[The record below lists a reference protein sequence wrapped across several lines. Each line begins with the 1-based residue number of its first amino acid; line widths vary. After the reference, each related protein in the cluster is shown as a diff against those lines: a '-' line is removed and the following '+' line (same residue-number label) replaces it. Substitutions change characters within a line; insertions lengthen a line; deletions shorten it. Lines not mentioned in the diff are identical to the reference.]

1 MTKPN
6 QEMSRRGFC
15 ASSLAAASGVLLV
28 TPRTAFGSAAN
39 SRLRLGILGCGNRG
53 SHVAQAFLENT
64 NTAVVALAD
73 LFQDRLDQGTKRFG
87 NLQSAKG
94 SPQIKLYKGADS
106 YLQLLASDID
116 MVIISTPPYFH
127 PQHLKAALE
136 AGNKHVYLEKPVA
149 TDVRG
154 CLEVAELAGR
164 AQGKVSVDV
173 GFQMR
178 RSPQYAEQTRRIHEG
193 AIGEVAL
200 AQGFYFAGDAPR
212 KQRGAVSPLEARIRD
227 WWFSRVLSGDI
238 LVEQNVHIIDVFNWV
253 LKARP
258 VAASATGGRR
268 VRTDIG
274 DVWDHFIV
282 TYQYP
287 NNVHASFMSTQFMPK
302 WGDVCTSFFGKKGHS
317 EAYFV
322 GGLRIEG
329 ENPWEAG
336 ADQAPAGS
344 KPEVDPLREATP
356 EKAKAFVRSIET
368 GQYHNEI
375 GQGVESCLSAM
386 LGRQAAYEG
395 RDLAWDQLLA
405 SDQHWDID
413 IDVSKV

>member
-28 TPRTAFGSAAN
+28 TPQTAFGTAAN
-39 SRLRLGILGCGNRG
+39 SMLRLGIIGCGNRG
-53 SHVAQAFLENT
+53 SHVAQAFVENT

-87 NLQSAKG
+87 ELQAAKG
-94 SPQIKLYKGADS
+94 SPQIKLFKGADS
-106 YLQLLASDID
+106 HRQLLAGDID
-116 MVIISTPPYFH
+116 MVIVSTPPYFH
-127 PQHLKAALE
+127 PQHFKAALE
-136 AGNKHVYLEKPVA
+136 AGKHVYLEKPVA
-149 TDVRG
+149 TDVRR
-154 CLEVAELAGR
+154 CLEVAKLAER

-178 RSPQYAEQTRRIHEG
+178 RAPYYVEQTRRIHEG

-200 AQGFYFAGDAPR
+200 VQGYYHAGDVPR
-212 KQRGAVSPLEARIRD
+212 KPRQGVPPLEVKIRD

-238 LVEQNVHIIDVFNWV
+238 LVEQNVHIVDVFNWV

-268 VRTDIG
+268 VRTEIG

-287 NNVHASFMSTQFMPK
+287 NDVHASFMSSQFMTK
-302 WGDVCTSFFGKKGHS
+302 WGDVCTRFFGKKGHS

-329 ENPWEAG
+329 DNPWEAG
-336 ADQAPAGS
+336 ADQTPAGS
-344 KPEVDPLREATP
+344 KPEVDPLRDATP

-368 GQYHNEI
+368 GQFHNEI
-375 GQGVESCLSAM
+375 AQGVESCLSAI
-386 LGRQAAYEG
+386 LGRQAAYAG
-395 RDLAWDQLLA
+395 RPMTWDQLLA
-405 SDQHWDID
+405 SDQNWDID
-413 IDVSKV
+413 FDVTKL